1 MNTLALDH
9 VNKRAE
15 FVMSFTI
22 PFKAVEDPTSQAK
35 CYSPHEAVMAW
46 REVCIKALRMRI
58 DACMEMLF
66 RNKDRVVGSDERGV
80 LFKKKNG
87 NIHHFSHAS
96 CFAME
101 AFIEIL
107 EEAESAGD
115 ITFDALQIQQLMKA
129 LYWIPDELKND
140 HQGIGFGE
148 LIDCL
153 LCIFSNSLINEQE
166 LS

>member
-1 MNTLALDH
+1 MNTLDH

-15 FVMSFTI
+15 FVMSI

-35 CYSPHEAVMAW
+35 CYSPHEVVMAW

-66 RNKDRVVGSDERGV
+66 RNKDRVIGSDERGV

-96 CFAME
+96 CFAMR
-101 AFIEIL
+101 L
-107 EEAESAGD
+107 S
-115 ITFDALQIQQLMKA
+115 QR
-129 LYWIPDELKND
+129 YWKKQRVP
-140 HQGIGFGE
+140 GT
-148 LIDCL
+148 
-153 LCIFSNSLINEQE
+153 
-166 LS
+166 